1 VARGRAPAHDGDH
14 EDLMRLDV
22 GPVLRTLRRQP
33 GVFAMLVVEIAAGV
47 ATLTALLL
55 SASWYGIIGSQP
67 SSFDEENLALVSTY
81 TPGADEAAI
90 AARQRDDLARVR
102 GVEGVDAATS
112 VSVSILDDRWM
123 FPALFKTPGSRRQAV
138 GWRVFTDDAA
148 GRALRLRT
156 LAGALPQ
163 WTEAGGRGDDGPA
176 REAVM
181 TICLA
186 KKLFG
191 SPAEAVGRTVASDQN
206 EPVRVSA
213 VVENVTM
220 RMPFMP
226 HAGCVVFVFGGAPA
240 GHEARV
246 IARAAPG
253 ARDAVI
259 ARLGAA
265 FADADPHRWVDVRP
279 LDSRQAA
286 HRRVGHG
293 LATFLSVFGS
303 LVGVIA
309 QLGALAATSF
319 LVAQRTRQIG
329 IRRALGAT
337 KADIVGYFLVENAF
351 TMLAGSLLGLLG
363 TALLFQIMRRF
374 FQGLAVDVGA
384 IAAGVV
390 LFWSA
395 TLAATLVPALRAA
408 RVPPSV
414 ASRSL

>member
-1 VARGRAPAHDGDH
+1 V
-14 EDLMRLDV
+14 RLEI
-22 GPVLRTLRRQP
+22 GPVLRTLSRQP
-33 GVFAMLVVEIAAGV
+33 AVFAMVVVEIAAGV

-55 SASWYGIIGSQP
+55 SASWYGIIGSTP

-81 TPGADEAAI
+81 TPGADEAALV
-90 AARQRDDLARVR
+90 ARQKQDVSRAR
-102 GVEGVDAATS
+102 GVAGVVAAAS
-112 VSVSILDDRWM
+112 VSVSILDDRWL
-123 FPALFKTPGSRRQAV
+123 FPALFETPGAKRRAV

-148 GRALRLRT
+148 PSALRLHA
-156 LAGALPQ
+156 LAGALPADQ
-163 WTEAGGRGDDGPA
+163 GRGDDGPA
-176 REAVM
+176 REAAM

-191 SPAEAVGRTVASDQN
+191 SPAEAVGRVVSSDQN
-206 EPVRVSA
+206 PPVRVTA

-226 HAGCVVFVFGGAPA
+226 HAGCVVFVFGGAPV

-246 IARAAPG
+246 LVRAAPG
-253 ARDAVI
+253 ARDAVLE
-259 ARLGAA
+259 RLRAA
-265 FADADPHRWVDVRP
+265 LAEPEPRRWIDVRP
-279 LDSRQAA
+279 LDSREAM

-293 LATFLSVFGS
+293 LAAFLSVFGS

-329 IRRALGAT
+329 VRRALGAT

-351 TMLAGSLLGLLG
+351 TMLAGSLLGLSG
-363 TALLFQIMRRF
+363 TALLFMMMKRF
-374 FQGLAVDVGA
+374 FPGLAVDVGA
-384 IAAGVV
+384 IAAGVI

>member
-1 VARGRAPAHDGDH
+1 
-14 EDLMRLDV
+14 MRLDV
-22 GPVLRTLRRQP
+22 GPILRTLSRQP
-33 GVFAMLVVEIAAGV
+33 GVFAMVVVEIAAGV

-55 SASWYGIIGSQP
+55 SASWYGIIGSTP
-67 SSFDEENLALVSTY
+67 SSLDEDNLALVSTY
-81 TPGADEAAI
+81 TPGGDEAAI
-90 AARQRDDLARVR
+90 VARQKADLARVR
-102 GVEGVDAATS
+102 AVAGVEAATS
-112 VSVSILDDRWM
+112 VSTNILDDRWLY
-123 FPALFKTPGSRRQAV
+123 PALFQTPGSQRRAV
-138 GWRVFTDDAA
+138 GWRVFADDAA
-148 GRALRLRT
+148 PRALQLQT
-156 LAGALPQ
+156 LAGTAPQ
-163 WTEAGGRGDDGPA
+163 WNEAGGRGDDGPI

-186 KKLFG
+186 KALFG
-191 SPAEAVGRTVASDQN
+191 SPADAVGRTVFSEQN
-206 EPVRVSA
+206 GPVRVSG
-213 VVENVTM
+213 VVANVTM

-226 HAGCVVFVFGGAPA
+226 HPGCVVFVFGGAPT

-246 IARAAPG
+246 IVRAAPG
-253 ARDAVI
+253 ARDAVV

-265 FADADPHRWVDVRP
+265 FADADPHRWVEVRA
-279 LDSRQAA
+279 LDSRTAA

-293 LATFLSVFGS
+293 LATFLSILGS

-329 IRRALGAT
+329 VRRALGAT
-337 KADIVGYFLVENAF
+337 KADIVGYFVVENAF
-351 TMLAGSLLGLLG
+351 MMLAGSLVGLLG
-363 TALLFQIMRRF
+363 TTLLFYVMLRF
-374 FQGLAVDVGA
+374 FPGLAVDVGA

>member
-1 VARGRAPAHDGDH
+1 V
-14 EDLMRLDV
+14 RLDV

-67 SSFDEENLALVSTY
+67 SSFDEDSLALVSSY
-81 TPGADEAAI
+81 TPGTDEAAI

-102 GVEGVDAATS
+102 AVEGVEAAAS

-156 LAGALPQ
+156 LAGALP
-163 WTEAGGRGDDGPA
+163 EDRGRGDDGPA

-186 KKLFG
+186 KMLFG
-191 SPAEAVGRTVASDQN
+191 SPADAVGRVVSSDQN
-206 EPVRVSA
+206 GPVRVSA
-213 VVENVTM
+213 VVQNVTV

-240 GHEARV
+240 GHEARAIV
-246 IARAAPG
+246 RAAPG

-265 FADADPHRWVDVRP
+265 FGDADPHRWVDVRP

-329 IRRALGAT
+329 VRRALGAT
-337 KADIVGYFLVENAF
+337 KADIVGYFLIENAF
-351 TMLAGSLLGLLG
+351 TMLAGSALGLVG
-363 TALLFQIMRRF
+363 TALLFHIMQRF
-374 FQGLAVDVGA
+374 FKGLAVDVGA